1 MQPIAPFIV
10 LTGLVACA
18 TAASDEK
25 LPTWSFEQSSM
36 FPAAKGLVRPEDGLV
51 LRDGR
56 IVVADQEHGL
66 SVIADDQSTR
76 PFGRFAE
83 AGYVHEPPAQTAGP
97 NGVSLEPDGVHALV
111 ADVFTGAIY
120 RVNLET
126 EATKRIYTHEFGVN
140 TAVSDSTGAVWFTQS
155 TQNRS
160 GPDSVAR
167 LFEPFDK
174 YSTDGALYRIP
185 PPSPDGRK
193 APAKRVLAGLMF
205 ANGIVIDE
213 AHSRIYFAETMGDT
227 ITAYRLAV
235 KSGELSERKVVA
247 TVSGPDNVELDEHG
261 RLWVASP
268 VQSSIYVIDPDTG
281 ATTTVFRVRT
291 AASER
296 TVAEWG
302 RRKAKREPLL
312 DLFAPDMW
320 TPLPGGATGVILTPG
335 GGPVY
340 VSGLGDA
347 LVKLDR

>member
-1 MQPIAPFIV
+1 MRPIAPCIA
-10 LTGLVACA
+10 LIGLVACA
-18 TAASDEK
+18 TAGSAATS
-25 LPTWSFEQSSM
+25 PMWSFEQSSM
-36 FPAAKGLVRPEDGLV
+36 FPAAKGLMRPEDGLA

-66 SVIADDQSTR
+66 RVIAADQSTR
-76 PFGRFAE
+76 PFGRFAA
-83 AGYVHEPPAQTAGP
+83 AGYVHQPPAQTAGP

-126 EATKRIYTHEFGVN
+126 EATEQIYTHEFGVN
-140 TAVSDSTGAVWFTQS
+140 TAVSDSTGAIWFTQS
-155 TQNRS
+155 TRNRS

-167 LFEPFDK
+167 LFETFDK
-174 YSTDGALYRIP
+174 YSADGALYRIP
-185 PPSPDGRK
+185 PPSPDGGK
-193 APAKRVLAGLMF
+193 ALAKRVLAGLMF

-213 AHSRIYFAETMGDT
+213 AHSQLYLAQTMSDT

-235 KSGELSERKVVA
+235 KSGELSEPQVVA
-247 TVSGPDNVELDEHG
+247 TVSGPDNVELDEQG

-268 VQSSIYVIDPDTG
+268 VQNSIYVIEPRTG

-296 TVAEWG
+296 TVAEWS
-302 RRKAKREPLL
+302 RRKARREPLL

-335 GGPVY
+335 GGSVY

>member
-1 MQPIAPFIV
+1 MQPIAAFIV
-10 LTGLVACA
+10 LTGLLACA
-18 TAASDEK
+18 TAASEEK
-25 LPTWSFEQSSM
+25 LPTWSLEQSSM
-36 FPAAKGLVRPEDGLV
+36 FPAAKGLVRPEDGLA

-66 SVIADDQSTR
+66 RVIAGDQSTR

-83 AGYVHEPPAQTAGP
+83 AGYVHKPPAQTAGP
-97 NGVSLEPDGVHALV
+97 NGVSLEPDGVHALI

-120 RVNLET
+120 RVNLQT
-126 EATKRIYTHEFGVN
+126 EATERIYTHEFGVN
-140 TAVSDSTGAVWFTQS
+140 TAVSDSTGAIWFTQS

-167 LFEPFDK
+167 LFAPFDE
-174 YSTDGALYRIP
+174 YSADGALYRIP

-193 APAKRVLAGLMF
+193 APAARILSGLMF

-213 AHSRIYFAETMGDT
+213 AHSRFYFAETMNDT
-227 ITAYRLAV
+227 ITSYRIDV
-235 KSGELSERKVVA
+235 KSGDLSERKVVA

-268 VQSSIYVIDPDTG
+268 VQNSVYVIDPNTG

-291 AASER
+291 TASER
-296 TVAEWG
+296 TVVEWS

-312 DLFAPDMW
+312 GLFAPDMW
-320 TPLPGGATGVILTPG
+320 SPLPGGVTGVILTPG